1 MGCGCG
7 GRKGGGRTP
16 ARVQSVTPA
25 PTGAVSGRQVQV
37 QSNTRQA
44 LVQATQDRLRQ
55 NPTGDQNNIVG
66 ARADIEK
73 RKMIQV
79 SLRNRNKRS

>member
-25 PTGAVSGRQVQV
+25 SAGAVSGRQVQV
-37 QSNTRQA
+37 QTNTRQA
-44 LVQATQDRLRQ
+44 LVQATQERMRQ
-55 NPTGDQNNIVG
+55 NPPAAQNNVVG
-66 ARADIEK
+66 ARADMEK
-73 RKMIQV
+73 RKKIQV
-79 SLRNRNKRS
+79 SLRNRNKRP